1 MGGDEAADIFLQI
14 RSLVSDQLQ
23 VISYKWLSRNFSISS
38 NNAKRLLREFVEKNG
53 NDLQVIY
60 TVSGWLKGD
69 VQTYCVKLAS
79 APKIDETRKEF
90 EGICSVEVYS
100 IQACIPKETAVIWN
114 SEFLQAEEL
123 FNQPPTQ
130 DNCLRDNRF
139 CGVSNSHVKRATD
152 GKHESSIPPKPNNG
166 PGAFQKDLQSFKPPK
181 QEPVGPTSSS
191 NLEAND
197 KKSEKATKPSP
208 VIREPSKLK
217 SQNGKSSSGNS
228 GSLVNMW
235 GRASTKPKPVK
246 GTEEDVPSIAAT
258 ADEQIF
264 ANEAADEIGS
274 DDDISDI
281 NYKRDSNNRKRRVV
295 FDFSDDENEDEEEER
310 VVSLSSPPETLDKK
324 EKVSEVKDE
333 KKKEKVSEVKEEKNR
348 EDQKG
353 EVGTSKISNVGITL
367 KLKSDVTVGGKG
379 KEIDSKNDGAKSSPK
394 RRKVLKTR
402 IDERGREVSE
412 FVWEGEP
419 DSSDKPNQ
427 ENAAKDTNN
436 RPMVNKAPV
445 LGSGD
450 DQINAGNT
458 KTSSGAAASSSM
470 TNKPGGNK
478 KPAKTGIKN
487 PKQGTIHSFF
497 KKV

>member
-1 MGGDEAADIFLQI
+1 MGGGEAVDIFLQI

-69 VQTYCVKLAS
+69 AQTYCVKLAS

-139 CGVSNSHVKRATD
+139 CGVSNSHVKRTTD
-152 GKHESSIPPKPNNG
+152 GKHVSSIPPKPING
-166 PGAFQKDLQSFKPPK
+166 PGAFQKDLQSLKPPK

-197 KKSEKATKPSP
+197 KKYDKATKPSP
-208 VIREPSKLK
+208 IIREPSKLK

-246 GTEEDVPSIAAT
+246 ETEDVPSIAAT

-264 ANEAADEIGS
+264 ANEATDMIGS

-281 NYKRDSNNRKRRVV
+281 NYKRDSKNRKRRVI

-324 EKVSEVKDE
+324 EKVSEVKEE
-333 KKKEKVSEVKEEKNR
+333 KKKEKVSEVKDHKR
-348 EDQKG
+348 
-353 EVGTSKISNVGITL
+353 EVGTSKISNAGITL
-367 KLKSDVTVGGKG
+367 KPKSDVTVGGKG
-379 KEIDSKNDGAKSSPK
+379 KEIDTNNDGAKGSPK

-436 RPMVNKAPV
+436 RLMVNKAPV

-458 KTSSGAAASSSM
+458 KKPSGAAASSSM

-478 KPAKTGIKN
+478 KPAKTVTKN